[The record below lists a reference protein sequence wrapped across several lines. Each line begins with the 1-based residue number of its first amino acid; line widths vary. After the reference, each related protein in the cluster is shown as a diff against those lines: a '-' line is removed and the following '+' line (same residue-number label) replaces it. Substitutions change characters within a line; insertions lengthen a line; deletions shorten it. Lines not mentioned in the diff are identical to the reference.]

1 MLLYDATQKDIYKND
16 LVATMTDWSPS
27 GSVDYTPK
35 CLAWRIQWGSLRYM
49 GQSIYTPFFFVSVAL
64 RPQKPYALLG
74 TGGRQGMRVQLY

>member
-1 MLLYDATQKDIYKND
+1 MTVALTSLQVLLYDATQKDIYKND

-49 GQSIYTPFFFVSVAL
+49 G
-64 RPQKPYALLG
+64 
-74 TGGRQGMRVQLY
+74 